1 MDRLQQIAGLAE
13 STLKPWADQVGTID
27 SGLFVVMLITIVIV
41 ALASR
46 TLLIFLEATLLALVG
61 FLVLLL
67 PSSATTLIAI
77 GAGLGSLL
85 ITFSG
90 IRSRAIERQLS
101 DKLSHVVR
109 QLDSTKEYH
118 FLRSLNSQSR
128 QVRRAEERSPIASND
143 VAEQRETLSPTT
155 GTADDR

>member
-1 MDRLQQIAGLAE
+1 MDKLKQITGLAE
-13 STLKPWADQVGTID
+13 SILKPWADQVGTLDPGI
-27 SGLFVVMLITIVIV
+27 FVIILIMIVIV

-46 TLLIFLEATLLALVG
+46 SLLIFLEATLLALVG
-61 FLVLLL
+61 ILILLL

-85 ITFSG
+85 ITFYG
-90 IRSRAIERQLS
+90 IRSRAIERQTV

-109 QLDSTKEYH
+109 QLDSDKEYH

-128 QVRRAEERSPIASND
+128 QVLQAEERSPIGSDD
-143 VAEQRETLSPTT
+143 VAEQRETPSPTI
-155 GTADDR
+155 GSADDR

>member
-77 GAGLGSLL
+77 GASWQFVSY
-85 ITFSG
+85 IFWNSFS
-90 IRSRAIERQLS
+90 R
-101 DKLSHVVR
+101 
-109 QLDSTKEYH
+109 Y
-118 FLRSLNSQSR
+118 
-128 QVRRAEERSPIASND
+128 
-143 VAEQRETLSPTT
+143 
-155 GTADDR
+155 